1 MKRILI
7 FCLSILS
14 CFLLVAC
21 NKEITISPLEDK
33 YYGHSEIIEL
43 NVETFNTLLDKKES
57 FGIFI
62 YQPMCAASIDFEN
75 ILSDFSYK
83 QQITFYKLQFKDM
96 KETQLSKH
104 IEFCPSFVIYQDG
117 KMVDYLDASSD
128 DDVDYYL
135 SVDGFEKWFSTYIE
149 LRTPDYIEEEIIED
163 IETDVEKDNKST
175 IDIDDLTYDEN
186 KINVYLFYGDGCT
199 HCEDEMAYF
208 ESIEEE
214 YGDLFTLNTF
224 EVWHN
229 ENNEQI
235 YREFSKIMN
244 DEIGGVPY
252 TIIGDKSFSG
262 FGAPYEDMILETII
276 SQHKN
281 SYDVYFSNN

>member
-96 KETQLSKH
+96 KETKLSKH

>member
-96 KETQLSKH
+96 KETKLSKH

-163 IETDVEKDNKST
+163 IETNVEKDNKST
-175 IDIDDLTYDEN
+175 IEIDDLTYDEN
-186 KINVYLFYGDGCT
+186 KVNVYLFYGDGCS

-262 FGAPYEDMILETII
+262 FGPPYEDMILETII

>member
-21 NKEITISPLEDK
+21 DKEITISPLEDK

-43 NVETFNTLLDKKES
+43 NVETFNTLVDKKES
-57 FGIFI
+57 FGVFI
-62 YQPMCAASIDFEN
+62 YQPMCAASINFEN

-96 KETQLSKH
+96 KETKLSKH

-229 ENNEQI
+229 EKNEQI

-262 FGAPYEDMILETII
+262 FGPPYEDMILETIT